1 MSQRLTSLTASW
13 QSAKIV
19 RTREKISL
27 APNNAS
33 AWNYLRGVLELAKVP
48 FSSLTSFVLPYTR
61 RHGQESN
68 DDQIIDLDNPL
79 PSSSSDL
86 PAPPALEFLADIYER
101 EAEGLRTLD
110 EDGEKGPVK
119 EKLQK
124 AIPVGCH
131 FPR

>member
-1 MSQRLTSLTASW
+1 MITFRISEGTDCWDSIYISYT
-13 QSAKIV
+13 K
-19 RTREKISL
+19 EKIAL

-61 RHGQESN
+61 RHGQETN

-86 PAPPALEFLADIYER
+86 PAPPALEFLADVYER
-101 EAEGLRTLD
+101 EAESLRLT
-110 EDGEKGPVK
+110 EQTEQTAVK
-119 EKLQK
+119 ENLQK
-124 AIPVGCH
+124 AMPVSCDIL
-131 FPR
+131 